1 MYLSAEDVKRIFA
14 VISSCFD
21 QVTVLVEIMNPTMA
35 KRFKERSIEGSKAK
49 FTWGIKDGKA
59 LAELI
64 YGFSLVEEHGLTEG
78 MTAFIPVYKMLDKI
92 GPVRNISN
100 KGTSKNRCE
109 KQKWAGCASF

>member
-14 VISSCFD
+14 VISSCFE

-49 FTWGIKDGKA
+49 FTWGIKDGIA

-64 YGFSLVEEHGLTEG
+64 SGFSLVEEHGLTEG
-78 MTAFIPVYKMLDKI
+78 MAAFIPVYKMWDKI

-100 KGTSKNRCE
+100 KIVVLK
-109 KQKWAGCASF
+109 KD